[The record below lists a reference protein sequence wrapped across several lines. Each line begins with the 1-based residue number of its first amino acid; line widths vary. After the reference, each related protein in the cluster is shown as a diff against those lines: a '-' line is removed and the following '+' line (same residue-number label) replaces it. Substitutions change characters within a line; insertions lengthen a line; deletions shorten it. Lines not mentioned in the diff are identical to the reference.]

1 MSAISP
7 AIPCEGID
15 GSFFAETNT
24 SLDVRQYM
32 GVKVGTDDNNV
43 TPLASTDTSGTVITG
58 IAQAD
63 ADNGESVRVRLSG
76 VSKVR
81 ASGAVT
87 RGDLCECVYNA
98 AENKNGGMKKIV
110 VGTNHLIAGEMAAC
124 RALEDAADG
133 EYFKAMV
140 ICEIAHPAWETS

>member
-15 GSFFAETNT
+15 GSFSAETNT

-43 TPLASTDTSGTVITG
+43 TPLASTDTSGTIITG

-63 ADNGESVRVRLSG
+63 ANDGETVRVRLSG

-81 ASGAVT
+81 ANGAVT
-87 RGDLCECVYNA
+87 RGDLCECIYDA
-98 AENKNGGMKKIV
+98 TEDKNGFMKSLSALANGKM
-110 VGTNHLIAGEMAAC
+110 IAC
-124 RALEDAADG
+124 QALEDAADG
-133 EYFKAMV
+133 EFFKAM
-140 ICEIAHPAWETS
+140 IIRQMQLALS

>member
-15 GSFFAETNT
+15 GSFVAETNADN
-24 SLDVRQYM
+24 SFDVRQYM
-32 GVKVGTDDNNV
+32 GVKVGSDDNNV
-43 TPLASTDTSGTVITG
+43 TPLASSDTAGTVIVG

-63 ADNGESVRVRLSG
+63 ADDGESVRVRLSG

-81 ASGAVT
+81 AQSDGVT
-87 RGDLCECVYNA
+87 RGDLCECIKDT
-98 AENKNGGMKKIV
+98 AEDKNGNMKTLGATLASGSMI
-110 VGTNHLIAGEMAAC
+110 AC

-133 EYFKAMV
+133 EFFKAM
-140 ICEIAHPAWETS
+140 ITCKKQLATS